1 MNDILFSTWGGQI
14 VDNRGKDPEDYE
26 PVDHVELPEY
36 FKQDEKI
43 KALIGWYGMII
54 RSSDV
59 DIIDLSREYLTALHD
74 YSKDCSKCNYCKT
87 GFEEMLEVI
96 QDISDGNA
104 TEEDMEFLTSA
115 TEAVVDSCKCSI
127 GKIGPKAFLEALKYF
142 ADDFAQAGNGER
154 SVTRG
159 VYHSKLTAP
168 CMDACPIHLDIPR
181 YVEFIKDAK
190 FSESLDVIRKC
201 LPLPG
206 VLGRACFRPCESQCR
221 RANLDEPIGIKG
233 LKRFVSDKAL
243 TAGKEPEIQI
253 APSEKTGRVAVVGAG
268 PAGVTCAYHL
278 ALKGHEVTIYES
290 LAEPGGM
297 AAVGIPDYRVPREIL
312 KGEVAQVEKMGV
324 NIEYGRTVGRE
335 IKLSQLEEAFD
346 AVFVGIGAQQSS
358 NMGIAGENEGYEGFI
373 PGLEYLASINA
384 GQYPYPEGKKA
395 VVIGGGN
402 VAIDCVRSSLRVNK
416 EDVHLVYRRT
426 RNEMPADDVEIKDAE
441 EEGVNFHFLTA
452 PVRIVAEN
460 GKVVGIECI
469 RMELGEPDESGRPR
483 PVAVEGSEFVFDCD
497 IVVPAIGQR
506 VDLSLLEGT
515 EGLEATKWRT
525 ILVDEFTKQSS
536 RPKIFSAGDCEI
548 GPDALITACAGG
560 RKAAESIDDMINGRS
575 LGYDDDYYFEKLL
588 RTVKILDPN
597 EKILKVESKARFH
610 QAALP
615 LESRKKS
622 FDEVE
627 LGFSDSEAVAEA
639 ERCLKCYQ
647 VATIAV

>member
-373 PGLEYLASINA
+373 PGLEYLALINA
-384 GQYPYPEGKKA
+384 GQDPYSEGKKA

-483 PVAVEGSEFVFDCD
+483 PVAVEGSEFVFDCH

-506 VDLSLLEGT
+506 VDLSLLEGM

-597 EKILKVESKARFH
+597 EKILKVESKARFQ

>member
-1 MNDILFSTWGGQI
+1 M
-14 VDNRGKDPEDYE
+14 
-26 PVDHVELPEY
+26 
-36 FKQDEKI
+36 
-43 KALIGWYGMII
+43 
-54 RSSDV
+54 
-59 DIIDLSREYLTALHD
+59 
-74 YSKDCSKCNYCKT
+74 
-87 GFEEMLEVI
+87 
-96 QDISDGNA
+96 
-104 TEEDMEFLTSA
+104 
-115 TEAVVDSCKCSI
+115 
-127 GKIGPKAFLEALKYF
+127 
-142 ADDFAQAGNGER
+142 
-154 SVTRG
+154 
-159 VYHSKLTAP
+159 
-168 CMDACPIHLDIPR
+168 
-181 YVEFIKDAK
+181 
-190 FSESLDVIRKC
+190 
-201 LPLPG
+201 
-206 VLGRACFRPCESQCR
+206 
-221 RANLDEPIGIKG
+221 
-233 LKRFVSDKAL
+233 
-243 TAGKEPEIQI
+243 
-253 APSEKTGRVAVVGAG
+253 
-268 PAGVTCAYHL
+268 
-278 ALKGHEVTIYES
+278 
-290 LAEPGGM
+290 
-297 AAVGIPDYRVPREIL
+297 GIPDYRVPREIL

-324 NIEYGRTVGRE
+324 NIEYGRTVGGE

-373 PGLEYLASINA
+373 PGLEYLALTNA
-384 GQYPYPEGKKA
+384 GQEPYPEGKEA

-483 PVAVEGSEFVFDCD
+483 PVAVEGSEFVFDCH

-506 VDLSLLEGT
+506 VDLSLLEGM

-588 RTVKILDPN
+588 RTVKILDPH
-597 EKILKVESKARFH
+597 EKILKVESKARFQ

-615 LESRKKS
+615 LESRKRS

>member
-26 PVDHVELPEY
+26 PVDHVKLPEY

-324 NIEYGRTVGRE
+324 NIEYGRTVGGE

-373 PGLEYLASINA
+373 PGLEYLALTNA
-384 GQYPYPEGKKA
+384 GQEPYPEGKEA

-483 PVAVEGSEFVFDCD
+483 PVAVEGSEFVFDCH

-506 VDLSLLEGT
+506 VDLSLLEGM

>member
-96 QDISDGNA
+96 QDISDGEA

-127 GKIGPKAFLEALKYF
+127 GKIGPKPFLEALKYF

-159 VYHSKLTAP
+159 VYYSKLTAP

-243 TAGKEPEIQI
+243 TAGKEPEVQI

-324 NIEYGRTVGRE
+324 NIEYGRTVGGE

-346 AVFVGIGAQQSS
+346 AVFVGIGAQHSS

-384 GQYPYPEGKKA
+384 GQDPYPEGKKA

-483 PVAVEGSEFVFDCD
+483 PVAVEGSEFVFDCH

-506 VDLSLLEGT
+506 VDLSLLEGM